1 MKAAFS
7 SLRFPRCFPAC
18 AGLVVLLF
26 LAACATTAPPP
37 PAAASP
43 QPTAAAPKPT
53 TGKPLRIGVNPTM
66 PPIVF
71 KEGSQLTGIEA
82 DLGRGF
88 AQHLGRPVE
97 FVELPWNDLLPALQ
111 RGRVDIVMSGM
122 SITAERQSIV
132 DFAPPYLNSGLVAVL
147 RRDQQEALGY
157 FFNQKVKL
165 GVKPG
170 TTGEFYVQQQH
181 PRNPV
186 KKFREPRE
194 AAEAIK
200 KGNIEV
206 FFIDAPVAWYLAG
219 QYESAG
225 LTATTSLLTTEAL
238 GWAVRKGDV
247 PLLDAATEY
256 LELIRKNG
264 AKTAIMRR
272 WLGGMY
278 APGK

>member
-1 MKAAFS
+1 MAAFA
-7 SLRFPRCFPAC
+7 LLTLTAC
-18 AGLVVLLF
+18 
-26 LAACATTAPPP
+26 TTTQPQTAPT
-37 PAAASP
+37 AP
-43 QPTAAAPKPT
+43 QAAPA
-53 TGKPLRIGVNPTM
+53 GKPLRVGINPTM
-66 PPIVF
+66 PPIAF
-71 KEGSQLTGIEA
+71 KEGGKLSGIEP

-97 FVELPWNDLLPALQ
+97 FVELAWVDLLPALQ
-111 RGRVDIVMSGM
+111 RGRVDVVMSGM
-122 SITAERQSIV
+122 SITPERTTIV
-132 DFAPPYLNSGLVAVL
+132 DFTPAYLTSGLTVVL
-147 RRDQQEALGY
+147 RRDQETALGY
-157 FFNQKVKL
+157 FFNEKVKL

-186 KKFREPRE
+186 KRYRDPRE
-194 AAEAIK
+194 AAEAIR

-225 LTATTSLLTTEAL
+225 LTATTSLLTTESLA
-238 GWAVRKGDV
+238 WAVRKGDV
-247 PLLDAATEY
+247 PLLDSATEY
-256 LELIRKNG
+256 LELIRQNG

-278 APGK
+278 APAK